1 MGVQYAFSKTLTLGA
16 AYTLIYAGTAPVN
29 QLGGPLSGALVGNY
43 APNFIHAIGFNLA
56 WKF

>member
-1 MGVQYAFSKTLTLGA
+1 MLGA